1 MTTPCG
7 CRVAHVRFKRDR
19 RERRMT
25 NLRRRFRGMVT
36 LVALVTAVALI
47 VTAAPAMA
55 QGTSTVTQ
63 ADCDAGRIKNKQG
76 ETLRGAEC
84 ERLIGQRVQLAQTG
98 FEAWWLLLGG
108 VACIGGAVALRVR
121 RRPVAPQLG

>member
-1 MTTPCG
+1 MTL
-7 CRVAHVRFKRDR
+7 
-19 RERRMT
+19 
-25 NLRRRFRGMVT
+25 LRRRFRGMAT

-55 QGTSTVTQ
+55 QTSTVTQ

-76 ETLRGAEC
+76 ETLRGAAC

-121 RRPVAPQLG
+121 RSPAAPQLG

>member
-1 MTTPCG
+1 M
-7 CRVAHVRFKRDR
+7 A
-19 RERRMT
+19 
-25 NLRRRFRGMVT
+25 T

-55 QGTSTVTQ
+55 QTSTVTQ

-76 ETLRGAEC
+76 ETLRGAAC

-121 RRPVAPQLG
+121 RSPAAPQLG

>member
-1 MTTPCG
+1 
-7 CRVAHVRFKRDR
+7 
-19 RERRMT
+19 MT

>member
-1 MTTPCG
+1 MTL
-7 CRVAHVRFKRDR
+7 V
-19 RERRMT
+19 
-25 NLRRRFRGMVT
+25 RRFRGM
-36 LVALVTAVALI
+36 LALAALVTAVALV

-63 ADCDAGRIKNKQG
+63 ADCDAGRIKDKQG
-76 ETLRGAEC
+76 NTLSGERC
-84 ERLIGQRVQLAQTG
+84 ERLIGQRVRLAQTG

-121 RRPVAPQLG
+121 RRPTPQLG

>member
-1 MTTPCG
+1 M
-7 CRVAHVRFKRDR
+7 A
-19 RERRMT
+19 
-25 NLRRRFRGMVT
+25 T

-47 VTAAPAMA
+47 VTAAPAMGA
-55 QGTSTVTQ
+55 TSTVTQ

-76 ETLRGAEC
+76 ETLRGAAC

-121 RRPVAPQLG
+121 RSPASPQLG